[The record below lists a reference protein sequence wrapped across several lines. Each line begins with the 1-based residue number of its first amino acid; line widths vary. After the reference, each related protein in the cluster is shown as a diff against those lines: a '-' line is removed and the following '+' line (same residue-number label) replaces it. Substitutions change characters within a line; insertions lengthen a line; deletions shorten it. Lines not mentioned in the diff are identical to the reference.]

1 MLDRMLETTPRRAER
16 RSGRRRG
23 RKGLVILAAVVFIL
37 VVIAGMGRLL
47 YGFTTGASGI
57 QRPVVFTVP
66 SGTTGNE
73 VAALLEDEGI
83 IRSALGFRAAAR
95 VRGSPLEFEAGE
107 YNLKT
112 NMAAG
117 DVLDVLEAGPAPVVG
132 VSATFPEGL
141 RIEQTATRAADQLG
155 IGRDNFIRA
164 ATSGRFA
171 LPPFLPEGTVS
182 VEGFLF
188 PSTYDFRPDVNAD
201 DVIERLIAQFDE
213 EAAALPWDNAQALGL
228 TEYEVVI
235 VASLIER
242 EARFPEDR
250 ANISAVIHNRLAKG
264 MRLEIDATVQY
275 ALGDWEPILIED
287 REVDS
292 PYNTYRV
299 DGLPPSPIASPG
311 LVALEAALQPADA
324 DYLYYVVIDAEGH
337 HAFTDSYDEFL
348 RLVDQYQ
355 G

>member
-1 MLDRMLETTPRRAER
+1 
-16 RSGRRRG
+16 
-23 RKGLVILAAVVFIL
+23 
-37 VVIAGMGRLL
+37 
-47 YGFTTGASGI
+47 
-57 QRPVVFTVP
+57 
-66 SGTTGNE
+66 
-73 VAALLEDEGI
+73 
-83 IRSALGFRAAAR
+83 
-95 VRGSPLEFEAGE
+95 
-107 YNLKT
+107 
-112 NMAAG
+112 
-117 DVLDVLEAGPAPVVG
+117 VVG

-311 LVALEAALQPADA
+311 LAALEAALQPADA